1 MMPPRRRYITRIQS
15 WIPRTFPPGYFLLS
29 VLCWQSGSPF
39 ILTVGRCAPRPTRC
53 RQLPPPVPTDKG
65 QHMKIGLLGY
75 GTVGRQVA
83 QLLKQVDCGIEVKK
97 ILRRPG
103 KASGPLMTDSFDEIL
118 NDPDITCIAEVL
130 SGEEPAKGY
139 IRRALEAGKHV
150 VTSNKAALAAD
161 FAPLIALAEEK
172 NVKLM
177 FEASCGGGMPWVEGV
192 KKAARL
198 DEITQITGI
207 LNGTCNYILDRMER
221 MDMDFGAALAQAQQ
235 LGYAEADPTADISGT
250 DVRNKAVISLGVG
263 FHTDITRDFPVS
275 GIEHLTKEILD
286 SFHARGKRLRL
297 MLIAERRGE
306 LYALGVVP
314 IVLDAGSYEASI
326 RDNFNFGRLTGDI
339 VGPLSYF
346 GQGAGGRP
354 TADAVIQDLISIRN
368 GSAENAVLGRTM
380 IYDPAVLHGT
390 GYFPDETVTGKTL
403 AELVALAHEKQT
415 FLAFEPEVLEN

>member
-1 MMPPRRRYITRIQS
+1 MLAVGKPTHSLSAAHPRRRCRIG
-15 WIPRTFPPGYFLLS
+15 PAAGRTGGNRTGAKL
-29 VLCWQSGSPF
+29 
-39 ILTVGRCAPRPTRC
+39 
-53 RQLPPPVPTDKG
+53 
-65 QHMKIGLLGY
+65 KIGLLGY
-75 GTVGRQVA
+75 GTVGRSVA
-83 QLLKQVDCGIEVKK
+83 ELLTQLDCGIEVKK

-103 KASGPLMTDSFDEIL
+103 KASGPLMTDSFEEIL
-118 NDPDITCIAEVL
+118 NDPEITCIAEVL

-161 FAPLIALAEEK
+161 FAPLIELAREK
-172 NVKLM
+172 DLRLL

-198 DEITQITGI
+198 DEITSVCGI

-221 MDMDFGAALAQAQQ
+221 MNLSFEEALSQAQQ

-250 DVRNKAVISLGVG
+250 DVRNKAVISLGVA
-263 FHTDITRDFPVS
+263 FHTDITRDFPVA
-275 GIEHLTKEILD
+275 GIQYLTKDILD
-286 SFHARGKRLRL
+286 SFHARSKRLRL
-297 MLIAERRGE
+297 MLISQRRGE

-314 IVLDAGSYEASI
+314 VVLDAGSYEASI
-326 RDNFNFGRLTGDI
+326 RDNFNFGRLTGDL

-368 GSAENAVLGRTM
+368 GCAENAVLGRTM

-390 GYFPDETVTGKTL
+390 GYFPDEILPGKTL